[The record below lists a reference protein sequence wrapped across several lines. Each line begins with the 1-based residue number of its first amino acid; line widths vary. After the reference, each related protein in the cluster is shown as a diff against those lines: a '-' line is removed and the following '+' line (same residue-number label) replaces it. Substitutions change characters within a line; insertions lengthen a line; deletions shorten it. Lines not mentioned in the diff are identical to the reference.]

1 MKARLIF
8 SGVVGLALILGSCGS
23 SNSVVSNGLIQKRKY
38 NKGFFMKSNGQF
50 KSAKADVKE
59 ENTYVVSE
67 ELAVQAPMNKTKVP
81 AVVTK
86 SVKSEKTV
94 ENAVVQVA
102 KTSAAA
108 PATTTSKASVPA
120 HLDAVQNVETK
131 KQVRK
136 TVRQEAKKNSKKDSG
151 SNGADGYTILL
162 VILAIIIPPLAVGLF
177 EGITVRFWIDLIL
190 ALLGWGLLGW
200 LLPGLIWLGGLAA
213 IIYAL
218 LIVLSVI

>member
-50 KSAKADVKE
+50 KTAKAEGKE
-59 ENTYVVSE
+59 E
-67 ELAVQAPMNKTKVP
+67 
-81 AVVTK
+81 K
-86 SVKSEKTV
+86 SI
-94 ENAVVQVA
+94 VVQEEIAVNN
-102 KTSAAA
+102 TVRTAA
-108 PATTTSKASVPA
+108 PVSAVA
-120 HLDAVQNVETK
+120 AVQNTEKVTFDKVAAASVSNTVRSASQTAAPVKVNATQEIESRK
-131 KQVRK
+131 EVRK
-136 TVRQEAKKNSKKDSG
+136 DVREQVKQLRKKESS
-151 SNGADGYTILL
+151 SSAVDGMTILL
-162 VILAIIIPPLAVGLF
+162 VILAIIIPPLAVGLY

-218 LIVLSVI
+218 LIVLAVI